1 MATDNILEV
10 VNLTKY
16 YGGAVVTKALA
27 GISLKVQKGEFVAV
41 MGASGSGKSTLLNI
55 VSTID
60 KATGGDVLIDGKNIG
75 QMKEDELAAFRR
87 DRLG

>member
-1 MATDNILEV
+1 MENILEV

-27 GISLKVQKGEFVAV
+27 GISFKVKKGEFVAV

-60 KATGGDVLIDGKNIG
+60 RSTGGDVFIDGKH
-75 QMKEDELAAFRR
+75 FVY
-87 DRLG
+87 